1 MSAMKTKK
9 TNKNLA
15 SAIGTYIVLVIA
27 AAVILFPFIITLTTS
42 VKGSKDV
49 FNYPPRVLPYFPV
62 TRDVADVEEPAA
74 LFRVNTPTGVREYV
88 KIQDGVSASIYR
100 DPKNPEDRVLALSDD
115 AKDTGRKVMVDGK
128 EQSLYTVTSG
138 GKTMER
144 FLDPSFAIAGLF
156 ANPDNLKETILA
168 LNADTKPVE
177 KLGARFE
184 NFKEVSALQN
194 LDRALTNTIL
204 VTVLVVSGQLVT
216 SILGGYAFS
225 RVKFKGRNAV
235 FLMYLGSI
243 MIPFVVLMVPL
254 FQEVVAV
261 GWNNR
266 MVALIIP
273 FLFSAYGTFLM
284 RQFFSTLPVE
294 LEEAAFIDGAS
305 RGRIVWRILVP
316 LAKPALAT
324 LASFSFLYA
333 WNSFV
338 WPLIA
343 SDSGNLDG
351 NVLSIALSTLGG
363 RAADKQNLVLAGVL
377 IATIPPVAV
386 FIAAQRHFVES
397 VASSSVKG

>member
-1 MSAMKTKK
+1 MADSPKRRVRTPSAV
-9 TNKNLA
+9 
-15 SAIGTYIVLVIA
+15 GTYAVLTVVGI
-27 AAVILFPFIITLTTS
+27 VILFPFLITVATS
-42 VKGSKDV
+42 LKDSKDV
-49 FNYPPRVLPYFPV
+49 FNYPPRVLPHMAV
-62 TRDVADVEEPAA
+62 TAAVAGVDEKAPMYRLTVNGRVRKLAKVAD
-74 LFRVNTPTGVREYV
+74 G
-88 KIQDGVSASIYR
+88 ISASFFR
-100 DPKNPEDRVLALSDD
+100 NPNRPSDSVLASLDD
-115 AKDTGRKVMVDGK
+115 ATATGRKITVNGK
-128 EQSLYTVTSG
+128 EETLFSVRVGATTRELY
-138 GKTMER
+138 
-144 FLDPSFAIAGLF
+144 LDPAFAIAARF
-156 ANPDNLKETILA
+156 ADPANPTDSVLA
-168 LNADTKPVE
+168 LNADARPIE
-177 KLGARFE
+177 RLGAKYS
-184 NFKEVSALQN
+184 NFKDVTALQN

-204 VTVLVVSGQLVT
+204 VTILVVCGQLFT

-225 RVKFKGRNAV
+225 RIRFRGRNAL

-266 MVALIIP
+266 MIALVLP
-273 FLFSAYGTFLM
+273 FIFSAYGTFLM
-284 RQFFSTLPVE
+284 RQFFMTLPVE

-305 RGRIVWRILVP
+305 RARIVWRILVP

-363 RAADKQNLVLAGVL
+363 RAADKQNLVLAGVV
-377 IATIPPVAV
+377 IATLPPIAV
-386 FIAAQRHFVES
+386 FIAAQRYFVES
-397 VASSSVKG
+397 VASSAVKG

>member
-1 MSAMKTKK
+1 MKSTRSRLS
-9 TNKNLA
+9 TA
-15 SAIGTYIVLVIA
+15 ATYLVLVVA
-27 AAVILFPFIITLTTS
+27 ALAIVFPFLITLMTS
-42 VKGSKDV
+42 VKDSKDV
-49 FNYPPRVLPYFPV
+49 FNYPPRILPHLPV
-62 TRDVADVEEPAA
+62 TRAIAGVEEPAA
-74 LFRVNTPTGVREYV
+74 VFKVKVNGKERELV
-88 KIQDGVSASIYR
+88 KIADGVSASIFR
-100 DPKNPEDRVLALSDD
+100 DPADPSSSVLAISDN
-115 AKDTGRKVMVDGK
+115 AKDTGRKVTVNGK
-128 EQSLYTVTSG
+128 EESLYTVSVEG
-138 GKTMER
+138 SVRELY
-144 FLDPSFAIAGLF
+144 LDPAFAIAGQF
-156 ANPDNLKETILA
+156 ADPANPKETVLA
-168 LNADTKPVE
+168 LNEDTKPVE
-177 KLGARFE
+177 RLGAKLG

-204 VTVLVVSGQLVT
+204 VTILVVVGQLFT

-225 RVKFKGRNAV
+225 RVRFKGRNV
-235 FLMYLGSI
+235 LFLMYLGSI

-266 MVALIIP
+266 MVALVVP
-273 FLFSAYGTFLM
+273 FIFSAYGTFLM

-294 LEEAAFIDGAS
+294 LEEAALIDGAS
-305 RGRIVWRILVP
+305 RARIVWRILVP

-343 SDSGNLDG
+343 SDSGNLEG

-363 RAADKQNLVLAGVL
+363 RAADKQNLVLAGVV

-386 FIAAQRHFVES
+386 FIAAQRYFVES

>member
-1 MSAMKTKK
+1 MKNTRSRLS
-9 TNKNLA
+9 TA
-15 SAIGTYIVLVIA
+15 ATYFVLVVA
-27 AAVILFPFIITLTTS
+27 ALAIIFPFLITLMTS
-42 VKGSKDV
+42 VKDSKDV
-49 FNYPPRVLPYFPV
+49 FNYPPRILPHLPV
-62 TRDVADVEEPAA
+62 TRAIAGVDEPAPV
-74 LFRVNTPTGVREYV
+74 FKVKVNGKERELV
-88 KIQDGVSASIYR
+88 KIADGVSASIFR
-100 DPKNPEDRVLALSDD
+100 DPADPSSSVLAISDN
-115 AKDTGRKVMVDGK
+115 AKDTGKKVMVNGK
-128 EQSLYTVTSG
+128 EESLYTVSVEG
-138 GKTMER
+138 SVR
-144 FLDPSFAIAGLF
+144 DLYLDPAFAIAGQF
-156 ANPDNLKETILA
+156 ADPANPKETVLA
-168 LNADTKPVE
+168 LNEDTKPVE
-177 KLGARFE
+177 RLGAKLG

-204 VTVLVVSGQLVT
+204 VTILVVVGQLFT

-225 RVKFKGRNAV
+225 RVRFKGRNV
-235 FLMYLGSI
+235 LFLMYLGSI

-266 MVALIIP
+266 MVALVVP
-273 FLFSAYGTFLM
+273 FIFSAYGTFLM

-294 LEEAAFIDGAS
+294 LEEAALIDGAS
-305 RGRIVWRILVP
+305 RARIVWRILVP

-363 RAADKQNLVLAGVL
+363 RAADKQNLVLAGVV
-377 IATIPPVAV
+377 IATVPPVAV
-386 FIAAQRHFVES
+386 FIAAQRYFVES

>member
-1 MSAMKTKK
+1 MKSTRSS
-9 TNKNLA
+9 LA
-15 SAIGTYIVLVIA
+15 TVATYLVLITAALAIV
-27 AAVILFPFIITLTTS
+27 FPFLITLTTS
-42 VKGSKDV
+42 IKDSKDV
-49 FNYPPRVLPYFPV
+49 FNYPPRILPHLPV
-62 TRDVADVEEPAA
+62 TRAIAGLEEPAPV
-74 LFRVNTPTGVREYV
+74 FKVRVDGKEQEWV
-88 KIQDGVSASIYR
+88 KIADGVSASIYR
-100 DPKNPEDRVLALSDD
+100 DPTNPASSVLEESVNAR
-115 AKDTGRKVMVDGK
+115 DTGRKVTVNGK
-128 EQSLYTVTSG
+128 EESLYEVSTG
-138 GKTMER
+138 GTTREL
-144 FLDPSFAIAGLF
+144 FLDPTFAIAGRF
-156 ANPDNLKETILA
+156 ADPTNPKRTVLA
-168 LNADTKPVE
+168 LNSDTKPVE
-177 KLGARFE
+177 KLGAKFG

-204 VTVLVVSGQLVT
+204 VTLLVVVGQLFT

-225 RVKFKGRNAV
+225 RVRFRGRNAL
-235 FLMYLGSI
+235 FLLYLGSI

-266 MVALIIP
+266 MVALVVP
-273 FLFSAYGTFLM
+273 FIFSAYGTFLM

-294 LEEAAFIDGAS
+294 LEEAALIDGAS
-305 RGRIVWRILVP
+305 RARIVWRILVP

-363 RAADKQNLVLAGVL
+363 RAADKQNLVLAGVV

-386 FIAAQRHFVES
+386 FIAAQRYFVES

>member
-1 MSAMKTKK
+1 MKSNRSRIST
-9 TNKNLA
+9 T
-15 SAIGTYIVLVIA
+15 STYFVLIA
-27 AAVILFPFIITLTTS
+27 AALAIVFPFLITLTTS
-42 VKGSKDV
+42 IKDSKDV
-49 FNYPPRVLPYFPV
+49 FNYPPRILPHLPV
-62 TRDVADVEEPAA
+62 TRAIAGIDEPAPM
-74 LFRVNTPTGVREYV
+74 FKVKVNGTERELV
-88 KIQDGVSASIYR
+88 KIADGVSASIYR
-100 DPKNPEDRVLALSDD
+100 DPKNPSTSVLAISDD
-115 AKDTGRKVMVDGK
+115 AKDTGRKVTVEGVEM
-128 EQSLYTVTSG
+128 SLYTVSVEGT
-138 GKTMER
+138 TREL
-144 FLDPSFAIAGLF
+144 FLDPGFAIAGQF
-156 ANPDNLKETILA
+156 ADPADPTKTFLA

-177 KLGARFE
+177 KLGAKFG

-204 VTVLVVSGQLVT
+204 VTILVVSGQLFT

-225 RVKFKGRNAV
+225 RVRFKGRNV
-235 FLMYLGSI
+235 LFLMYLGSI

-266 MVALIIP
+266 MVALVVP
-273 FLFSAYGTFLM
+273 FIFSAYGTFLM
-284 RQFFSTLPVE
+284 RQFFTTLPVE
-294 LEEAAFIDGAS
+294 LEEAALIDGAS
-305 RGRIVWRILVP
+305 RARIVWRILVP

-363 RAADKQNLVLAGVL
+363 RAADKQNLVLAGVV

-386 FIAAQRHFVES
+386 FIAAQRYFVES

>member
-1 MSAMKTKK
+1 MKNTRRLGP
-9 TNKNLA
+9 TIA
-15 SAIGTYIVLVIA
+15 TYLVLVV
-27 AAVILFPFIITLTTS
+27 AAVAIAFPFVITLTTS
-42 VKGSKDV
+42 VKDSKDV
-49 FNYPPRVLPYFPV
+49 FNYPPRILPYLPV
-62 TRDVADVEEPAA
+62 VRKVAGVEEPAA
-74 LFRVNTPTGVREYV
+74 LFNVTVDGKVRQLAKV
-88 KIQDGVSASIYR
+88 ADGVSAKIFR
-100 DPKNPEDRVLALSDD
+100 NPARPSDRVLATDEES
-115 AKDTGRKVMVDGK
+115 KDTGRTVTVEGK
-128 EQSLYTVTSG
+128 QVALYTVTTSAG
-138 GKTMER
+138 VRELY
-144 FLDPSFAIAGLF
+144 LDPSFAIAGRF
-156 ANPDNLKETILA
+156 ADPADPSKTILA
-168 LNADTKPVE
+168 LNEDTKPVE
-177 KLGARFE
+177 KLGAKFG

-204 VTVLVVSGQLVT
+204 VTILVVGGQLFT

-225 RVKFKGRNAV
+225 RVKFRGRNAL

-266 MVALIIP
+266 MVALVVP
-273 FLFSAYGTFLM
+273 FIFSAYGTFLM
-284 RQFFSTLPVE
+284 RQFFLTLPIE
-294 LEEAAFIDGAS
+294 LEEAALIDGAS
-305 RGRIVWRILVP
+305 RARIVWRILVP

-363 RAADKQNLVLAGVL
+363 RAADKQNLVLAGVV
-377 IATIPPVAV
+377 IATLPPVAV
-386 FIAAQRHFVES
+386 FIAAQRYFVES

>member
-1 MSAMKTKK
+1 MRSSRKTS
-9 TNKNLA
+9 TAVATYAALIIV
-15 SAIGTYIVLVIA
+15 AIVI
-27 AAVILFPFIITLTTS
+27 IFPFIITLATS
-42 VKGSKDV
+42 VKDSKDV
-49 FNYPPRVLPYFPV
+49 FNYPPRVLPHMAVTKAIAGGDEPV
-62 TRDVADVEEPAA
+62 ALYRVTVDGTTRELARVA
-74 LFRVNTPTGVREYV
+74 
-88 KIQDGVSASIYR
+88 DGVSVSIYR
-100 DPKNPEDRVLALSDD
+100 DPADPTSSVLAEPQD
-115 AKDTGRKVMVDGK
+115 ATDTGRTIVVAGK
-128 EQSLYTVTSG
+128 SEKLYDVRAAGRTLQ
-138 GKTMER
+138 R
-144 FLDPSFAIAGLF
+144 FLDPSFAIAGRF
-156 ANPDNLKETILA
+156 ADPANPKDTVLA
-168 LNADTKPVE
+168 LNADAKPVE
-177 KLGARFE
+177 RLGAKFS

-204 VTVLVVSGQLVT
+204 VTVLVVAGQLVT
-216 SILGGYAFS
+216 SVLGGYAFS

-235 FLMYLGSI
+235 FLVYLGSI

-266 MVALIIP
+266 MVALVVP
-273 FLFSAYGTFLM
+273 FVFSAYGTFLM
-284 RQFFSTLPVE
+284 RQFFMTLPVE

-305 RGRIVWRILVP
+305 RARIVWRILVP

-363 RAADKQNLVLAGVL
+363 RAADKQNLVLAGVV
-377 IATIPPVAV
+377 IATIPPIAV
-386 FIAAQRHFVES
+386 FIAAQRYFVES

>member
-1 MSAMKTKK
+1 MRSARRTSRR
-9 TNKNLA
+9 T
-15 SAIGTYIVLVIA
+15 STVIGTYVVLIA
-27 AAVILFPFIITLTTS
+27 VAVIIIFPFIITLTTS
-42 VKGSKDV
+42 VKDSKDV
-49 FNYPPRVLPYFPV
+49 FNYPPRVLPHMAV
-62 TRDVADVEEPAA
+62 TRAIAGVAEPVALYRVKVDGKERELAKVAD
-74 LFRVNTPTGVREYV
+74 G
-88 KIQDGVSASIYR
+88 ISASIYR
-100 DPKNPEDRVLALSDD
+100 DPKDPSSSVLAVPEDVKA
-115 AKDTGRKVMVDGK
+115 TGA
-128 EQSLYTVTSG
+128 TVTVG
-138 GKTMER
+138 GKQLPLYAVKVGTTTVER
-144 FLDPSFAIAGLF
+144 YLDPSFAIAARF
-156 ANPDNLKETILA
+156 ADPKNLSDTVLA
-168 LNADTKPVE
+168 LNADAKPVE
-177 KLGARFE
+177 RLGAKFS
-184 NFKEVSALQN
+184 NFRDVSALQN

-204 VTVLVVSGQLVT
+204 VTVLVVAGQLVT

-235 FLMYLGSI
+235 FLLYLGSI

-266 MVALIIP
+266 MVALVVP
-273 FLFSAYGTFLM
+273 FVFSAYGTFLM
-284 RQFFSTLPVE
+284 RQFFMTLPVE

-305 RGRIVWRILVP
+305 RARIVWRILVP

-363 RAADKQNLVLAGVL
+363 RAADKQNLVLAGVV

-386 FIAAQRHFVES
+386 FIAAQRYFVES

>member
-1 MSAMKTKK
+1 MRSSRKTS
-9 TNKNLA
+9 TAVATYAALIIV
-15 SAIGTYIVLVIA
+15 AIVI
-27 AAVILFPFIITLTTS
+27 IFPFIITLATS
-42 VKGSKDV
+42 VKDSKDV
-49 FNYPPRVLPYFPV
+49 FNYPPRVLPHMAVTKAIAGSDEPV
-62 TRDVADVEEPAA
+62 ALYRVTVDGTTRELARVA
-74 LFRVNTPTGVREYV
+74 
-88 KIQDGVSASIYR
+88 DGVSVSIYR
-100 DPKNPEDRVLALSDD
+100 DPADPTSSVLAEPQD
-115 AKDTGRKVMVDGK
+115 ATDTGRTIVVAGK
-128 EQSLYTVTSG
+128 SEKLYDVRAAGRTLQ
-138 GKTMER
+138 R
-144 FLDPSFAIAGLF
+144 FLDPSFAIAGRF
-156 ANPDNLKETILA
+156 ADPANPKDTVLA
-168 LNADTKPVE
+168 LNADAKPVE
-177 KLGARFE
+177 RLGAKFS

-204 VTVLVVSGQLVT
+204 VTVLVVAGQLVT
-216 SILGGYAFS
+216 SVLGGYAFS

-235 FLMYLGSI
+235 FLVYLGSI

-266 MVALIIP
+266 MVALVVP
-273 FLFSAYGTFLM
+273 FVFSAYGTFLM
-284 RQFFSTLPVE
+284 RQFFMTLPVE

-305 RGRIVWRILVP
+305 RARIVWRILVP

-363 RAADKQNLVLAGVL
+363 RAADKQNLVLAGVV
-377 IATIPPVAV
+377 IATIPPIAV
-386 FIAAQRHFVES
+386 FIAAQRYFVES

>member
-1 MSAMKTKK
+1 MKGVRR
-9 TNKNLA
+9 LA
-15 SAIGTYIVLVIA
+15 PKIGIYAVLLGAAIVIA
-27 AAVILFPFIITLTTS
+27 FPFVITLTTS
-42 VKGSKDV
+42 VKDSKDV
-49 FNYPPRVLPYFPV
+49 FNYPPRIMPHFAV
-62 TRDVADVEEPAA
+62 TRAIAGVNEPAA
-74 LFRVNTPTGVREYV
+74 MFRVKIDGVEKVYAKV
-88 KIQDGVSASIYR
+88 ADGVSAKIFRNPKNSTDRVLAADEEAKDLGRTVTVAGKAEQLYSVTTSAGTRELYLDPAFAIAGR
-100 DPKNPEDRVLALSDD
+100 FADPKNPS
-115 AKDTGRKVMVDGK
+115 
-128 EQSLYTVTSG
+128 
-138 GKTMER
+138 
-144 FLDPSFAIAGLF
+144 
-156 ANPDNLKETILA
+156 NTILA
-168 LNADTKPVE
+168 LNEDAKPVE
-177 KLGARFE
+177 KIGAKFS

-204 VTVLVVSGQLVT
+204 VTVLVVVGQLVT

-225 RVKFKGRNAV
+225 RVRFKGRNV
-235 FLMYLGSI
+235 LFLMYLGSI

-266 MVALIIP
+266 MVALVVP

-284 RQFFSTLPVE
+284 RQFFMTLPIE
-294 LEEAAFIDGAS
+294 LEEAAVIDGAS
-305 RGRIVWRILVP
+305 RARIVWRILVP
-316 LAKPALAT
+316 LSKPALAT

-363 RAADKQNLVLAGVL
+363 RAADKQNLVLAGVV

-386 FIAAQRHFVES
+386 FIAAQRYFVES

>member
-1 MSAMKTKK
+1 MRSSRKTS
-9 TNKNLA
+9 T
-15 SAIGTYIVLVIA
+15 AIGTYAVLIIVAIVI
-27 AAVILFPFIITLTTS
+27 IFPFIITLTTS
-42 VKGSKDV
+42 VKDSKDV
-49 FNYPPRVLPYFPV
+49 FNYPPRVLPHMAV
-62 TRDVADVEEPAA
+62 TRSIAGIDKPVALYRVTVNGKTRELAKVE
-74 LFRVNTPTGVREYV
+74 
-88 KIQDGVSASIYR
+88 DGISASIFR
-100 DPKNPEDRVLALSDD
+100 DPKNPSASVLAV
-115 AKDTGRKVMVDGK
+115 KDTDGTGK
-128 EQSLYTVTSG
+128 TVTIDGQERPLYNVVVG
-138 GKTMER
+138 GRTVQWY
-144 FLDPSFAIAGLF
+144 LDPSFAIAARF
-156 ANPDNLKETILA
+156 ADPANPKDTVLA
-168 LNADTKPVE
+168 LNADAKPVE
-177 KLGARFE
+177 RLGAKFS

-204 VTVLVVSGQLVT
+204 VTVLVVAGQLVT
-216 SILGGYAFS
+216 SVLGGYAFS

-235 FLMYLGSI
+235 FLVYLGSI

-266 MVALIIP
+266 MVALVVP
-273 FLFSAYGTFLM
+273 FIFSAYGTFLM
-284 RQFFSTLPVE
+284 RQFFMTLPVE

-305 RGRIVWRILVP
+305 RARIVWRILVP

-363 RAADKQNLVLAGVL
+363 RAADKQNLVLAGVV
-377 IATIPPVAV
+377 IATIPPIAV
-386 FIAAQRHFVES
+386 FIAAQRYFVES

>member
-1 MSAMKTKK
+1 MKSTRSRLS
-9 TNKNLA
+9 TA
-15 SAIGTYIVLVIA
+15 ATYLVLVVA
-27 AAVILFPFIITLTTS
+27 ALAIVFPFLITLMTS
-42 VKGSKDV
+42 VKDSKDV
-49 FNYPPRVLPYFPV
+49 FNYPPRILPHLPV
-62 TRDVADVEEPAA
+62 MRAIAGVDEPAA
-74 LFRVNTPTGVREYV
+74 VFKVKVNGKERELV
-88 KIQDGVSASIYR
+88 KIADGVSASIFR
-100 DPKNPEDRVLALSDD
+100 DPADPSSSVLAISDN
-115 AKDTGRKVMVDGK
+115 AKDTGRKVTVNGK
-128 EQSLYTVTSG
+128 EESLYTVSVEG
-138 GKTMER
+138 SVRELY
-144 FLDPSFAIAGLF
+144 LDPAFAIAGQF
-156 ANPDNLKETILA
+156 ADPANPKKTVLA
-168 LNADTKPVE
+168 LNEDTKPVE
-177 KLGARFE
+177 RLGAKLG

-204 VTVLVVSGQLVT
+204 VTILVVVGQLFT

-225 RVKFKGRNAV
+225 RVRFKGRNV
-235 FLMYLGSI
+235 LFLMYLGSI

-266 MVALIIP
+266 MVALVVP
-273 FLFSAYGTFLM
+273 FIFSAYGTFLM

-294 LEEAAFIDGAS
+294 LEEAALIDGAS
-305 RGRIVWRILVP
+305 RARIVWRILVP

-343 SDSGNLDG
+343 SDSGNLEG

-363 RAADKQNLVLAGVL
+363 RAADKQNLVLAGVV

-386 FIAAQRHFVES
+386 FIAAQRYFVES

>member
-1 MSAMKTKK
+1 MKSNQSRKSTI
-9 TNKNLA
+9 
-15 SAIGTYIVLVIA
+15 STYLVLIIA
-27 AAVILFPFIITLTTS
+27 ALAIVFPFLITLTTS
-42 VKGSKDV
+42 IKDSKDV
-49 FNYPPRVLPYFPV
+49 FNYPPRILPHLPV
-62 TRDVADVEEPAA
+62 TRAIAGVEEPAP
-74 LFRVNTPTGVREYV
+74 LFKVKVDGKERVLAKVA
-88 KIQDGVSASIYR
+88 DGVSASIFR
-100 DPKNPEDRVLALSDD
+100 DPKNPLTSVLASSDN
-115 AKDTGRKVMVDGK
+115 AKDTGRKVTVNGK
-128 EQSLYTVTSG
+128 EASLFSVSVG
-138 GKTMER
+138 GTTREL
-144 FLDPSFAIAGLF
+144 FLDPGFAIAGQF
-156 ANPDNLKETILA
+156 ADPADPTKTVLA
-168 LNADTKPVE
+168 LNEDTKPVE
-177 KLGARFE
+177 KLGAKFG

-204 VTVLVVSGQLVT
+204 VTILVVSGQLFT

-225 RVKFKGRNAV
+225 RVRFKGRNAL

-266 MVALIIP
+266 MVALVVP
-273 FLFSAYGTFLM
+273 FIFSAYGTFLM
-284 RQFFSTLPVE
+284 RQFFTTLPVE
-294 LEEAAFIDGAS
+294 LEEAALIDGAS
-305 RGRIVWRILVP
+305 RARIVWRILVP

-363 RAADKQNLVLAGVL
+363 RAADKQNLVLAGVV

-386 FIAAQRHFVES
+386 FIAAQRYFVES

>member
-1 MSAMKTKK
+1 MRSARRTSRR
-9 TNKNLA
+9 T
-15 SAIGTYIVLVIA
+15 STVIGTYVVLIA
-27 AAVILFPFIITLTTS
+27 VAVIIIFPFIITLTTS
-42 VKGSKDV
+42 VKDSKDV
-49 FNYPPRVLPYFPV
+49 FNYPPRVLPHMAV
-62 TRDVADVEEPAA
+62 TRAIAGVAEPVALYRVKVDGEERELAKVAD
-74 LFRVNTPTGVREYV
+74 G
-88 KIQDGVSASIYR
+88 ISASIYR
-100 DPKNPEDRVLALSDD
+100 DPQDPASSVLAVPEDVEA
-115 AKDTGRKVMVDGK
+115 TGATVTVDGT
-128 EQSLYTVTSG
+128 QQPLYAVKVGATTV
-138 GKTMER
+138 ER
-144 FLDPSFAIAGLF
+144 YLDPSFAIAARF
-156 ANPDNLKETILA
+156 ADPKNLGDTVLA
-168 LNADTKPVE
+168 LNADAKPVE
-177 KLGARFE
+177 RLGAKFS
-184 NFKEVSALQN
+184 NFKDVSALQN

-204 VTVLVVSGQLVT
+204 VTMLVVAGQLVT

-235 FLMYLGSI
+235 FLLYLGSI

-266 MVALIIP
+266 MVALVVP
-273 FLFSAYGTFLM
+273 FVFSAYGTFLM
-284 RQFFSTLPVE
+284 RQFFMTLPAE

-305 RGRIVWRILVP
+305 RARIVWRILVP

-363 RAADKQNLVLAGVL
+363 RAADKQNLVLAGVV

-386 FIAAQRHFVES
+386 FIAAQRYFVES

>member
-1 MSAMKTKK
+1 MKSSRRTGKRSAV
-9 TNKNLA
+9 
-15 SAIGTYIVLVIA
+15 IGTYLVLIVVAVVI
-27 AAVILFPFIITLTTS
+27 IFPFLITLTTS
-42 VKGSKDV
+42 VKDSKDV
-49 FNYPPRVLPYFPV
+49 FNYPPRVLPHMAV
-62 TRDVADVEEPAA
+62 TRAIAGVAEPVALYRVKVDGKERELAKVAD
-74 LFRVNTPTGVREYV
+74 G
-88 KIQDGVSASIYR
+88 ISASIYR
-100 DPKNPEDRVLALSDD
+100 DPKDPSSSVLAAPED
-115 AKDTGRKVMVDGK
+115 AKATGATVTVDGK
-128 EQSLYTVTSG
+128 KQSLYAVKVGATTV
-138 GKTMER
+138 ER
-144 FLDPSFAIAGLF
+144 YLDPSFAIAARF
-156 ANPDNLKETILA
+156 ADPKNLSDTVLA
-168 LNADTKPVE
+168 LNADAKPVE
-177 KLGARFE
+177 RLGAKFS
-184 NFKEVSALQN
+184 NFKDVSALQN

-204 VTVLVVSGQLVT
+204 VTVLVVAGQLVT

-235 FLMYLGSI
+235 FLLYLGSI

-266 MVALIIP
+266 MVALVVP
-273 FLFSAYGTFLM
+273 FVFSAYGTFLM
-284 RQFFSTLPVE
+284 RQFFMTLPAE

-305 RGRIVWRILVP
+305 RARIVWRILVP

-363 RAADKQNLVLAGVL
+363 RAADKQNLVLAGVV

-386 FIAAQRHFVES
+386 FIAAQRYFVES

>member
-1 MSAMKTKK
+1 MKSRRPSAV
-9 TNKNLA
+9 
-15 SAIGTYIVLVIA
+15 IGTYAVLIVVAVI
-27 AAVILFPFIITLTTS
+27 ILFPFVITVATS
-42 VKGSKDV
+42 LKDSKDV
-49 FNYPPRVLPYFPV
+49 FNYPPRVLPHRAV
-62 TRDVADVEEPAA
+62 TRAIAGSDEAVPLYRLQVDGKEREVVKVAD
-74 LFRVNTPTGVREYV
+74 G
-88 KIQDGVSASIYR
+88 ISASIYR
-100 DPKNPEDRVLALSDD
+100 DPANPSASVLAEPAD
-115 AKDTGRKVMVDGK
+115 ASDTGRTATVNGKQERLYSVKVGTTTLVR
-128 EQSLYTVTSG
+128 Y
-138 GKTMER
+138 
-144 FLDPSFAIAGLF
+144 LDPSFAIAARF
-156 ANPDNLKETILA
+156 ADPEHPADTVLA
-168 LNADTKPVE
+168 LNADAEPVE
-177 KLGARFE
+177 RLGAKFS
-184 NFKEVSALQN
+184 NFKDVSALQN

-204 VTVLVVSGQLVT
+204 VTVLVVAGQLVT

-235 FLMYLGSI
+235 FLLYLGSI

-266 MVALIIP
+266 MVALVVP
-273 FLFSAYGTFLM
+273 FVFSAYGTFLM
-284 RQFFSTLPVE
+284 RQFFMTLPAE

-305 RGRIVWRILVP
+305 RALIVWRILVP

-363 RAADKQNLVLAGVL
+363 RAADKQNLVLAGVV
-377 IATIPPVAV
+377 IATIPPIAV
-386 FIAAQRHFVES
+386 FIAAQRYFVES

>member
-1 MSAMKTKK
+1 MRSSRKTS
-9 TNKNLA
+9 TALA
-15 SAIGTYIVLVIA
+15 TYAALIIVAIVI
-27 AAVILFPFIITLTTS
+27 IFPFIITLATS
-42 VKGSKDV
+42 VKDSKDV
-49 FNYPPRVLPYFPV
+49 FNYPPRVLPHMAVTKAIAGSDEPV
-62 TRDVADVEEPAA
+62 ALYRVTVDGTTRELARVA
-74 LFRVNTPTGVREYV
+74 
-88 KIQDGVSASIYR
+88 DGVSVSIYR
-100 DPKNPEDRVLALSDD
+100 DPADPTSSVLAEPQD
-115 AKDTGRKVMVDGK
+115 ATDTGRTIVVAGK
-128 EQSLYTVTSG
+128 SEKLYDVRAAGRTLQ
-138 GKTMER
+138 R
-144 FLDPSFAIAGLF
+144 FLDPSFAIAGRF
-156 ANPDNLKETILA
+156 ADPANPKDTVLA
-168 LNADTKPVE
+168 LNADAKPVE
-177 KLGARFE
+177 RLGAKFS

-204 VTVLVVSGQLVT
+204 VTVLVVAGQLVT
-216 SILGGYAFS
+216 SVLGGYAFS

-235 FLMYLGSI
+235 FLVYLGSI

-266 MVALIIP
+266 MVALVVP
-273 FLFSAYGTFLM
+273 FVFSAYGTFLM
-284 RQFFSTLPVE
+284 RQFFMTLPVE

-305 RGRIVWRILVP
+305 RARIVWRILVP

-363 RAADKQNLVLAGVL
+363 RAADKQNLVLAGVV
-377 IATIPPVAV
+377 IATIPPIAV
-386 FIAAQRHFVES
+386 FIAAQRYFVES

>member
-1 MSAMKTKK
+1 MRSSRKTS
-9 TNKNLA
+9 TAVATYAALIIV
-15 SAIGTYIVLVIA
+15 AIVI
-27 AAVILFPFIITLTTS
+27 IFPFIITLATS
-42 VKGSKDV
+42 VKDSKDV
-49 FNYPPRVLPYFPV
+49 FNYPPRVLPHMAV
-62 TRDVADVEEPAA
+62 TKAIAGGDERVA
-74 LFRVNTPTGVREYV
+74 LYRVTVDGTTRELARV
-88 KIQDGVSASIYR
+88 ADGVSVSIYR
-100 DPKNPEDRVLALSDD
+100 DPADPTSSVLAEPQD
-115 AKDTGRKVMVDGK
+115 ATDTGRTIVVAGK
-128 EQSLYTVTSG
+128 SEKLYDVRAAGRTLQ
-138 GKTMER
+138 R
-144 FLDPSFAIAGLF
+144 FLDPSFAIAGRF
-156 ANPDNLKETILA
+156 ADPANPKDTVLA
-168 LNADTKPVE
+168 LNADAKPVE
-177 KLGARFE
+177 RLGAKFS

-204 VTVLVVSGQLVT
+204 VTVLVVAGQLVT
-216 SILGGYAFS
+216 SVLGGYAFS

-235 FLMYLGSI
+235 FLVYLGSI

-266 MVALIIP
+266 MVALVVP
-273 FLFSAYGTFLM
+273 FVFSAYGTFLM
-284 RQFFSTLPVE
+284 RQFFMTLPVE

-305 RGRIVWRILVP
+305 RARIVWRILVP

-363 RAADKQNLVLAGVL
+363 RAADKQNLVLAGVV
-377 IATIPPVAV
+377 IATIPPIAV
-386 FIAAQRHFVES
+386 FIAAQRYFVES

>member
-1 MSAMKTKK
+1 MK
-9 TNKNLA
+9 A
-15 SAIGTYIVLVIA
+15 
-27 AAVILFPFIITLTTS
+27 
-42 VKGSKDV
+42 
-49 FNYPPRVLPYFPV
+49 
-62 TRDVADVEEPAA
+62 
-74 LFRVNTPTGVREYV
+74 
-88 KIQDGVSASIYR
+88 
-100 DPKNPEDRVLALSDD
+100 NPENP
-115 AKDTGRKVMVDGK
+115 KDTV
-128 EQSLYTVTSG
+128 
-138 GKTMER
+138 
-144 FLDPSFAIAGLF
+144 
-156 ANPDNLKETILA
+156 LA
-168 LNADTKPVE
+168 LNADAKPVE
-177 KLGARFE
+177 RLGAKFS

-204 VTVLVVSGQLVT
+204 VTVLVVAGQLVT
-216 SILGGYAFS
+216 SVLGGYAFS

-235 FLMYLGSI
+235 FLVYLGSI

-266 MVALIIP
+266 MVALVVP
-273 FLFSAYGTFLM
+273 FVFSAYGTFLM
-284 RQFFSTLPVE
+284 RQFFMTLPVE

-305 RGRIVWRILVP
+305 RARIVWRILVP

-363 RAADKQNLVLAGVL
+363 RAADKQNLVLAGVV
-377 IATIPPVAV
+377 IATIPPIAV
-386 FIAAQRHFVES
+386 FIAAQRYFVES

>member
-1 MSAMKTKK
+1 MKSTRSRLS
-9 TNKNLA
+9 TA
-15 SAIGTYIVLVIA
+15 ATYLVLVVA
-27 AAVILFPFIITLTTS
+27 ALAIVFPFLITLMTS
-42 VKGSKDV
+42 VKDSKDV
-49 FNYPPRVLPYFPV
+49 FNYPPRILPHLPV
-62 TRDVADVEEPAA
+62 TRAIAGVEEPAA
-74 LFRVNTPTGVREYV
+74 VFKVKVNGKERELV
-88 KIQDGVSASIYR
+88 KIADGVSASIFR
-100 DPKNPEDRVLALSDD
+100 DPADPSSSVLAISDN
-115 AKDTGRKVMVDGK
+115 AKDTGRKMTVNGK
-128 EQSLYTVTSG
+128 EESLYTVSVEG
-138 GKTMER
+138 SVRELY
-144 FLDPSFAIAGLF
+144 LDPAFAIAGQF
-156 ANPDNLKETILA
+156 ADPANPKETVLA
-168 LNADTKPVE
+168 LNEDTKPVE
-177 KLGARFE
+177 RLGAKLG

-204 VTVLVVSGQLVT
+204 VTILVVVGQLFT

-225 RVKFKGRNAV
+225 RVRFKGRNV
-235 FLMYLGSI
+235 LFLMYLGSI

-266 MVALIIP
+266 MVALVVP
-273 FLFSAYGTFLM
+273 FIFSAYGTFLM

-294 LEEAAFIDGAS
+294 LEEAALIDGAS
-305 RGRIVWRILVP
+305 RARIVWRILVP

-343 SDSGNLDG
+343 SDSGNLEG

-363 RAADKQNLVLAGVL
+363 RAADKQNLVLAGVV

-386 FIAAQRHFVES
+386 FIAAQRYFVES

>member
-1 MSAMKTKK
+1 MKSSRSRLST
-9 TNKNLA
+9 A
-15 SAIGTYIVLVIA
+15 STYLVLVIA
-27 AAVILFPFIITLTTS
+27 ALAIIFPFLITLMTS
-42 VKGSKDV
+42 VKDSKDV
-49 FNYPPRVLPYFPV
+49 FNYPPRILPHLPV
-62 TRDVADVEEPAA
+62 ARAIAGIEEPVP
-74 LFRVNTPTGVREYV
+74 LFKVTVDGKERELV
-88 KIQDGVSASIYR
+88 KIADGVSASIFR
-100 DPKNPEDRVLALSDD
+100 DPADPSSSVLAIPDD
-115 AKDTGRKVMVDGK
+115 AKDTGRKVMVNGK
-128 EQSLYTVTSG
+128 EESLYTVSVEGTV
-138 GKTMER
+138 R
-144 FLDPSFAIAGLF
+144 DLFLDPSFAIAGQF
-156 ANPDNLKETILA
+156 ADPTDPKKTVLA
-168 LNADTKPVE
+168 LNEDTKPVE
-177 KLGARFE
+177 RLGAKLG

-204 VTVLVVSGQLVT
+204 VTILVVAGQLFT

-225 RVKFKGRNAV
+225 RVRFKGRNV
-235 FLMYLGSI
+235 LFLVYLGSI

-266 MVALIIP
+266 MVALVVP
-273 FLFSAYGTFLM
+273 FVFSAYGTFLM

-294 LEEAAFIDGAS
+294 LEEAALIDGAS
-305 RGRIVWRILVP
+305 RARIVWRILVP

-363 RAADKQNLVLAGVL
+363 RAADKQNLVLAGVV

-386 FIAAQRHFVES
+386 FIAAQRYFVES